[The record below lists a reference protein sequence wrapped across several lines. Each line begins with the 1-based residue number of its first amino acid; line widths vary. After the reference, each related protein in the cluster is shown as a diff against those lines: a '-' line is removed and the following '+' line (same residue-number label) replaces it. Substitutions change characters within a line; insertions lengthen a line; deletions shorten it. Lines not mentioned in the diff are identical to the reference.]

1 MKKQIVL
8 IALIGSLALI
18 TADAAAMHS
27 HGGDGGGHRLNG
39 REPQD
44 WQPWLIAK
52 AGAIATGAI
61 QYTLSHFLGDW
72 LYNNLKSGNRGHGHK
87 TTKGGKHGEQA
98 ISPDL
103 QECAY
108 WNSNVKNNKRQIDE
122 LGQQCTLGNKECCQL
137 REELKSAHIRLIQ
150 QSHRARMRALEKAGI
165 ATSAT

>member
-1 MKKQIVL
+1 MKKQIIL
-8 IALIGSLALI
+8 IALIGSLSLF
-18 TADAAAMHS
+18 TTDAAAMHD
-27 HGGDGGGHRLNG
+27 HGGGHRLNS
-39 REPQD
+39 RDPQD

-52 AGAIATGAI
+52 AGGIAAGAI

-72 LYNNLKSGNRGHGHK
+72 LYSNLKSGNRGHGHK
-87 TTKGGKHGEQA
+87 TTKGGKHGHGEQA

-108 WNSNVKNNKRQIDE
+108 WNSNVKNSKRQIDQ
-122 LGQQCTLGNKECCQL
+122 LGEQCNLGNKECCQL